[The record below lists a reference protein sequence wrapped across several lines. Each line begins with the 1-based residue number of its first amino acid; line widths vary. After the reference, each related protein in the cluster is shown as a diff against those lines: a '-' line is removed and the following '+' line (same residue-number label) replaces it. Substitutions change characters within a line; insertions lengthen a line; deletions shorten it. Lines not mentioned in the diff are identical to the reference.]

1 VGVPSGSCIFAND
14 MKKGI
19 HMKRLLTASILA
31 ASLASGAA
39 LAQSPGVG
47 PYVGGSVGSSNYSS
61 DSCVGNCDKTDIGF
75 KVFGGYMFTPYL
87 GAEVG
92 YGAFGKAKVGITG
105 LGNAEIKT
113 SGFHGFLTAQ
123 YPVENWAF
131 FGKLGFAWLDNEVTL
146 STPSASASDSDSSTE
161 FAWGLG
167 LTYMFNKNVGIR
179 GEYENY
185 KYDWRGASD
194 NISLWSL
201 GVQYKF

>member
-1 VGVPSGSCIFAND
+1 MHLLYGACGVATN
-14 MKKGI
+14 MKKGN

-39 LAQSPGVG
+39 FAQSPGVG
-47 PYVGGSVGSSNYSS
+47 PYVGGSVGWSNYSG
-61 DSCVGNCDKTDIGF
+61 DSCVGDCDKTDIGF
-75 KVFGGYMFTPYL
+75 KAFGGYMFTPNF
-87 GAEVG
+87 GAEIG
-92 YGAFGKAKVGITG
+92 YGGFGKATIGISG
-105 LGNAEIKT
+105 LGNAELKS

-123 YPVENWAF
+123 YPVENFAF
-131 FGKLGFAWLDNEVTL
+131 FGKLGFAWLDNEVTVN
-146 STPSASASDSDSSTE
+146 TPFGSASDSDSSTE

-167 LTYMFNKNVGIR
+167 VTYMFNKNVGIR

-194 NISLWSL
+194 NIGLWSV